1 MFGTIRDLIAHRRL
15 LREFVVRDLKA
26 RYVGSSMGF
35 FWSVI
40 FPLLNLAVYFIVF
53 RLIMEVRFGDKM
65 SPEASAM
72 WMLAGI
78 TVWTAFAET
87 VSRSTN
93 CLVENTNLIQKVVF
107 PSEVLPAFL
116 TVSSLINMLIGIP
129 LVLLGVGFFILKGD
143 TAGFVEVETASLAMV
158 DVQIMDPGPDRTLRW
173 GWSMVCLPLL
183 MLGQGIFTLGL
194 GYFLSTLNLFL
205 RDTYHLVGVL
215 VTFWMFATPIFYPV
229 QLVEQARDGQFAFIL
244 LINPMH
250 WLIESYR
257 EVLLFGSWPQLHLIG
272 PFLLVALFTFAA
284 GATFFRSQKA
294 RFPDLL

>member
-1 MFGTIRDLIAHRRL
+1 LFGTIRDLITHRRL
-15 LREFVVRDLKA
+15 LRDFVVRDHKA

-87 VSRSTN
+87 ISRSTN
-93 CLVENTNLIQKVVF
+93 SLVENGNLIQKVVF
-107 PSEVLPAFL
+107 PSEILPAFL

-143 TAGFVEVETASLAMV
+143 TAGFVEVETASLAAF
-158 DVQIMDPGPDRTLRW
+158 DGQIIDPGEDRTLRW
-173 GWSMVCLPLL
+173 GISMICLPLL
-183 MLGQGIFTLGL
+183 MLAQGVFTLGL

-215 VTFWMFATPIFYPV
+215 VTFWMFGTPIFYPV
-229 QLVEQARDGQFAFIL
+229 QLVEQARGGQFAFIL
-244 LINPMH
+244 DVNPMH

-257 EVLLFGSWPQLHLIG
+257 EVLLFGGWPPLHFIG
-272 PFLLVALFTFAA
+272 PFLIVAVITFGV

>member
-1 MFGTIRDLIAHRRL
+1 MFATIRDLIAHRRL

-65 SPEASAM
+65 GPEACAF
-72 WMLAGI
+72 WMLSGI

-93 CLVENTNLIQKVVF
+93 CLVENSNLIQKVVF
-107 PSEVLPAFL
+107 PSEILPAFL

-143 TAGFVEVETASLAMV
+143 TVGFVEVGTASLALFDGQV
-158 DVQIMDPGPDRTLRW
+158 IAPPPDRTLRW
-173 GWSMVCLPLL
+173 GISMICLPLL
-183 MLGQGIFTLGL
+183 MLGQGVFTLGL

-229 QLVEQARDGQFAFIL
+229 ELVELARGGQFAFIL
-244 LINPMH
+244 DINPMH
-250 WLIESYR
+250 WLIECYR
-257 EVLLFGSWPQLHLIG
+257 EVLLFGEWPPLHFIL
-272 PFLLVALFTFAA
+272 PFLLVALFTFAG

>member
-1 MFGTIRDLIAHRRL
+1 MFGTIRELYAHRRL
-15 LREFVVRDLKA
+15 LREFVARDLKA

-35 FWSVI
+35 FWSVL
-40 FPLLNLAVYFIVF
+40 FPLLNLAVYFFVF

-87 VSRSTN
+87 ISRSTN
-93 CLVENTNLIQKVVF
+93 CLVENGNLIQKVVF

-129 LVLLGVGFFILKGD
+129 LVLLGVGFFIWRGD
-143 TAGFVEVETASLAMV
+143 TAGFVETASLGPI
-158 DVQIMDPGPDRTLRW
+158 DGQILDPGPDRTLSW
-173 GWSMVCLPLL
+173 GVSMVCLPLL

-215 VTFWMFATPIFYPV
+215 VTFWMFGTPIFYPV
-229 QLVEQARDGQFAFIL
+229 QMVEQARGGQFAFIL
-244 LINPMH
+244 DINPMH

-257 EVLLFGSWPQLHLIG
+257 EVLLFGGWPPLHFIG
-272 PFLLVALFTFAA
+272 PFLLVAVLTLA
-284 GATFFRSQKA
+284 GGSTFFRSQKA
-294 RFPDLL
+294 RFADLL

>member
-40 FPLLNLAVYFIVF
+40 FPLLNLAVYFVVF

-72 WMLAGI
+72 WMLSGI

-129 LVLLGVGFFILKGD
+129 LVLLGVGFFIWKGD
-143 TAGFVEVETASLAMV
+143 TAGFVEVETASLAML
-158 DVQIMDPGPDRTLRW
+158 DLQIMDPGPDRTLRW
-173 GWSMVCLPLL
+173 GGSMVCLPLL
-183 MLGQGIFTLGL
+183 MLAQGVFTLGL

-229 QLVEQARDGQFAFIL
+229 ILVEKARGGQFAFIL
-244 LINPMH
+244 DINPMH
-250 WLIESYR
+250 WLMES
-257 EVLLFGSWPQLHLIG
+257 
-272 PFLLVALFTFAA
+272 
-284 GATFFRSQKA
+284 
-294 RFPDLL
+294 

>member
-40 FPLLNLAVYFIVF
+40 FPLLNLAVYFVVF

-72 WMLAGI
+72 WMLSGI

-158 DVQIMDPGPDRTLRW
+158 DLQIMDPGPDRTLKW
-173 GWSMVCLPLL
+173 GVSMLCLPLL
-183 MLGQGIFTLGL
+183 MLAQGVFTLGL

-229 QLVEQARDGQFAFIL
+229 ALVEQARGGQFAFIL
-244 LINPMH
+244 DINPMH

-257 EVLLFGSWPQLHLIG
+257 EVLLFGEWPGLHLIG
-272 PFLLVALFTFAA
+272 PFLLVALFVFAA

>member
-1 MFGTIRDLIAHRRL
+1 
-15 LREFVVRDLKA
+15 VRDLKA

-65 SPEASAM
+65 GPEASAM

-93 CLVENTNLIQKVVF
+93 CLVENGNLIQKVVF

-116 TVSSLINMLIGIP
+116 TVSSLINMMIGVP
-129 LVLLGVGFFILKGD
+129 LVLLGVGFFIWRGD
-143 TAGFVEVETASLAMV
+143 VTEVQTAALGAF
-158 DVQIMDPGPDRTLRW
+158 DVQIIDPGPDRTLRW
-173 GWSMVCLPLL
+173 GVSMICLPLL
-183 MLGQGIFTLGL
+183 MLFQGIFTLGL

-215 VTFWMFATPIFYPV
+215 IVFWMFGTPIFYPV
-229 QLVEQARDGQFAFIL
+229 QLVEHAQGGQFAFIL
-244 LINPMH
+244 DINPMH

-257 EVLLFGSWPQLHLIG
+257 EVLLFGSWPKLDLIG
-272 PFLLVALFTFAA
+272 PFLLVALLTFAG

>member
-1 MFGTIRDLIAHRRL
+1 M
-15 LREFVVRDLKA
+15 RDLKA

-40 FPLLNLAVYFIVF
+40 FPLLNLAVYFFVF

-87 VSRSTN
+87 ISRSTN
-93 CLVENTNLIQKVVF
+93 CLVENSNLIQKVVF

-116 TVSSLINMLIGIP
+116 TVSSLINMMIGIP
-129 LVLLGVGFFILKGD
+129 LVLLGVGFFILRGD
-143 TAGFVEVETASLAMV
+143 TAGFVETASLASIGPL
-158 DVQIMDPGPDRTLRW
+158 DGQIIDPGPDRTLRW
-173 GWSMVCLPLL
+173 GVSIICLPVL
-183 MLGQGIFTLGL
+183 MLGQGVFTLGL

-205 RDTYHLVGVL
+205 RDTYHLVGVM
-215 VTFWMFATPIFYPV
+215 VAFWMFGTPIFYPV
-229 QLVEQARDGQFAFIL
+229 QLVEQARGGQFAFIL
-244 LINPMH
+244 DVNPMH

-257 EVLLFGSWPQLHLIG
+257 EVLLFGSWPQLELIG
-272 PFLLVALFTFAA
+272 PFLLVAVGTFALGSA
-284 GATFFRSQKA
+284 FFRSQKA

>member
-1 MFGTIRDLIAHRRL
+1 MIRTIKDLYAHRRL

-40 FPLLNLAVYFIVF
+40 FPLLNLAVYFFVF

-93 CLVENTNLIQKVVF
+93 CLVENSNLIQKVVF
-107 PSEVLPAFL
+107 PSEVLPAYL
-116 TVSSLINMLIGIP
+116 TISSLINMMIGIP
-129 LVLLGVGFFILKGD
+129 LVLLGVGFFILQGD
-143 TAGFVEVETASLAMV
+143 AGGFVETASLAAV
-158 DVQIMDPGPDRTLRW
+158 DGQIIDPGPDRTLKW
-173 GWSMVCLPLL
+173 GISMALLPVL
-183 MLGQGIFTLGL
+183 MLAQGVFTLGL
-194 GYFLSTLNLFL
+194 GYFLSALNLFL

-215 VTFWMFATPIFYPV
+215 VTFWMFGTPIFYPV
-229 QLVEQARDGQFAFIL
+229 QLVEHARGGQFAFIL
-244 LINPMH
+244 DINPMH

-257 EVLLFGSWPQLHLIG
+257 EVLLFGSWPPLHFIA
-272 PFLLVALFTFAA
+272 PFVGVAFITF
-284 GATFFRSQKA
+284 GLGSSFFRSQKD

>member
-1 MFGTIRDLIAHRRL
+1 MIRTIKDLYAHRRL

-40 FPLLNLAVYFIVF
+40 FPLLNLAVYFFVF

-93 CLVENTNLIQKVVF
+93 CLVENSNLIQKVVF
-107 PSEVLPAFL
+107 PSEVLPAYL
-116 TVSSLINMLIGIP
+116 TISSLINMMIGIP
-129 LVLLGVGFFILKGD
+129 LVLLGVGFFIWRGE
-143 TAGFVEVETASLAMV
+143 AGFVEVQTASLAAF
-158 DVQIMDPGPDRTLRW
+158 DGQIIDPGPDRTLRW
-173 GWSMVCLPLL
+173 GVSMLFLPVL
-183 MLGQGIFTLGL
+183 MLAQGVFTLGL
-194 GYFLSTLNLFL
+194 GYFLSALNLFL

-215 VTFWMFATPIFYPV
+215 VTFWMFGTPIFYPV
-229 QLVEQARDGQFAFIL
+229 QLVEQARGGQFAFIL
-244 LINPMH
+244 DLNPMH

-257 EVLLFGSWPQLHLIG
+257 EVLLFGSWPQMHFIG
-272 PFLLVALFTFAA
+272 PFVGVAFLTFAL
-284 GATFFRSQKA
+284 GSSFFRSQKD

>member
-1 MFGTIRDLIAHRRL
+1 MIKTIKDLYAHRRL
-15 LREFVVRDLKA
+15 LREFVGRDLKA

-40 FPLLNLAVYFIVF
+40 FPLLNLAVYFFVF

-93 CLVENTNLIQKVVF
+93 CLVENSNLIQKVVF
-107 PSEVLPAFL
+107 PSEVLPAYL
-116 TVSSLINMLIGIP
+116 TISSLINMMIGIP
-129 LVLLGVGFFILKGD
+129 LVLIGVGFFIWQGE
-143 TAGFVEVETASLAMV
+143 AGGFVETASLAAF
-158 DVQIMDPGPDRTLRW
+158 DGQIIDPGPDRTLKW
-173 GWSMVCLPLL
+173 GVSMVLLPVL
-183 MLGQGIFTLGL
+183 MLAQGVFTLGL
-194 GYFLSTLNLFL
+194 GYFLSALNLFL

-215 VTFWMFATPIFYPV
+215 VTFWMFGTPIFYPV
-229 QLVEQARDGQFAFIL
+229 QLVEHARGGQFAFIL
-244 LINPMH
+244 DINPMH

-257 EVLLFGSWPQLHLIG
+257 EVLLFGSWPQLHFIG
-272 PFLLVALFTFAA
+272 PFVVVAFVSFAL
-284 GATFFRSQKA
+284 GATYFRSQKD

>member
-1 MFGTIRDLIAHRRL
+1 MLGTIRDLYAHRRL

-40 FPLLNLAVYFIVF
+40 FPLLNLAVYFFVF

-87 VSRSTN
+87 ISRSTN
-93 CLVENTNLIQKVVF
+93 CLVENGNLIQKVVF

-116 TVSSLINMLIGIP
+116 TVSSLINMMIGIP
-129 LVLLGVGFFILKGD
+129 LVLLGVGFFIWRGD
-143 TAGFVEVETASLAMV
+143 TAGFAEVQTASIAAF
-158 DVQIMDPGPDRTLRW
+158 DGQILDPGPDRTLRW
-173 GWSMVCLPLL
+173 GISMVCLPLM
-183 MLGQGIFTLGL
+183 MLGQGVFTLGL

-215 VTFWMFATPIFYPV
+215 VVFWMFGTPIFYPV
-229 QLVEQARDGQFAFIL
+229 QLVEQARGGQFAFIL
-244 LINPMH
+244 DINPMH

-257 EVLLFGSWPQLHLIG
+257 EVLLFGGWPPLHFMG
-272 PFLLVALFTFAA
+272 PFLLVAVLTFAA
-284 GATFFRSQKA
+284 GSAFFRSQKA

>member
-1 MFGTIRDLIAHRRL
+1 M
-15 LREFVVRDLKA
+15 RDLKA

>member
-294 RFPDLL
+294 RVPDLL

>member
-40 FPLLNLAVYFIVF
+40 FPLLNLAVYFVVF

-72 WMLAGI
+72 WMLSGI

-129 LVLLGVGFFILKGD
+129 LVLLGVGFFIWKGD

-158 DVQIMDPGPDRTLRW
+158 DLQVMDPGPDRTLRW
-173 GWSMVCLPLL
+173 GVSMICLPLL
-183 MLGQGIFTLGL
+183 MLAQGVFTLGL

-229 QLVEQARDGQFAFIL
+229 ILVEKARGGQFAFIL
-244 LINPMH
+244 DVNPMH

-257 EVLLFGSWPQLHLIG
+257 EVLLFGEWPPLHLIG
-272 PFLLVALFTFAA
+272 PFLLVALFVFAA
-284 GATFFRSQKA
+284 GASFFRSQKA